1 MEEKE
6 KKRKEIV
13 ISKSTYFK
21 NLNKTNQI
29 EVDKVSLEGRS
40 LSFKK

>member
-6 KKRKEIV
+6 SKKKEIV

-21 NLNKTNQI
+21 NLDKTNQI
-29 EVDKVSLEGRS
+29 EVDKVAPSCS
-40 LSFKK
+40 